1 MNQQFYQVFRVFI
14 KGEDISRSAEFFNE
28 YSDAEKRFYAIIASD
43 IANQQIV
50 YHGAYIIDA
59 YGNMKEVKVF
69 DRRDFSEPE
78 PEPET
83 TPEPEEE
90 PEIIPQEEPGDGE

>member
-43 IANQQIV
+43 IANNQIT

-59 YGNMKEVKVF
+59 YGNMMEHKVF

-78 PEPET
+78 PQPE
-83 TPEPEEE
+83 PEPEEE
-90 PEIIPQEEPGDGE
+90 PGEGE